1 MSETPSNDDHGDAN
15 STLDDHPAGTLVGGR
30 YRLVRR
36 IGEGAMGS
44 VYLARHEGLQRSVA
58 VKFLKEEL
66 TGNREVAERFARE
79 AIAAARLEHPNVIAV
94 HDAGTDERGRC
105 FLAMEYIEGELL
117 RDVLERARALPHVRV
132 IELAR
137 PIAKALDHAHSLG
150 IVHRDVKPENV
161 LIGRREGVECVKVI
175 DFGIAKIF
183 QPDGPAGAALTRTGV
198 VLGTPEYM
206 APEQAA
212 GTTIDHRADLYALAV
227 VVYEMTVGR
236 RPFDHEDI
244 MALLMAHLT
253 ATAPAPSAVY
263 PEGNFAPEV
272 DAVFARALAKAPAD
286 RHASAVEFIDAL
298 ERAFDAPPPERT
310 PTEPAPSEAP
320 APPPAQRPAAV
331 VTPAPAPTAAR
342 PTGWRSL
349 PPLTRWG
356 ILVGGT
362 SLALGVLFAASVG
375 ARGDADVT
383 PEATAI
389 TARRR
394 SAPSR
399 AEERTAPVEDLRA
412 RIAALR
418 SRADLPTAT
427 ARQRASTARAL
438 EALRA
443 ASPRDPAVAFV
454 LGGVYARDRD
464 TANKALDAYRDAQR
478 AAPLLAAEEP
488 MADDVVR
495 IYAASPSLA
504 VPAGE
509 MLRGPLA
516 DVALDPLV
524 AAAVRGS
531 GRSRVEAL
539 LEAPPF
545 AGRIDATQRGL
556 MALSAARSCEAKRPV
571 VEALGR
577 DADERALP
585 ALRRIPTGSG
595 CGFLSLGTCNSCMNG
610 AVGQAI
616 RAIESRHPGDAG
628 R

>member
-15 STLDDHPAGTLVGGR
+15 GTLDDHPVGTLVGGR

-94 HDAGTDERGRC
+94 HDAGTDEQGRC
-105 FLAMEYIEGELL
+105 FLAMEYVEGELL

-183 QPDGPAGAALTRTGV
+183 QPDGPAGAALTRTGI

-212 GTTIDHRADLYALAV
+212 GTAIDHRADLYALAV

-253 ATAPAPSAVY
+253 ATPPVPSAVY
-263 PEGNFAPEV
+263 PEGHFSPDV

-298 ERAFDAPPPERT
+298 ERAFDAPPIVRT
-310 PTEPAPSEAP
+310 PTEPAPPEAP
-320 APPPAQRPAAV
+320 APAPVAA
-331 VTPAPAPTAAR
+331 PAPAPVAR
-342 PTGWRSL
+342 GGAL
-349 PPLTRWG
+349 PPLARW
-356 ILVGGT
+356 VGVAGAAA
-362 SLALGVLFAASVG
+362 LALALLLAASRG
-375 ARGDADVT
+375 ARERADLG
-383 PEATAI
+383 PEATPVA
-389 TARRR
+389 ARRPT
-394 SAPSR
+394 APSNP
-399 AEERTAPVEDLRA
+399 EQRTAPVEDLRA

-427 ARQRASTARAL
+427 ARQRETSARVL

-443 ASPRDPAVAFV
+443 ASPRDAAPAFV
-454 LGGVYARDRD
+454 LGTVYARDRD
-464 TANKALDAYRDAQR
+464 TASKALDAYRDALR
-478 AAPLLAAEEP
+478 EAPSLSAEEP

-495 IYAASPSLA
+495 IYVASPTLA
-504 VPAGE
+504 GPAGE
-509 MLRGPLA
+509 LLRGPLA
-516 DVALDPLV
+516 EAALDPLV
-524 AAAVRGS
+524 AAAARGA
-531 GRSRVEAL
+531 GRSRVESL

-545 AGRIDATQRGL
+545 AGRVDATQRGI
-556 MALSAARSCEAKRPV
+556 MALAAARSCEAKRPV

-577 DADERALP
+577 DGDERALP

-616 RAIESRHPGDAG
+616 RAIESRHAGDAG

>member
-1 MSETPSNDDHGDAN
+1 MSETPSNDDRGDAN
-15 STLDDHPAGTLVGGR
+15 GTLDDQPEGTLVGGR

-161 LIGRREGVECVKVI
+161 LIGRREGAECVKVI

-183 QPDGPAGAALTRTGV
+183 QPDGPAGAALTRTGI

-212 GTTIDHRADLYALAV
+212 GTAIDHRADLYALAV

-263 PEGNFAPEV
+263 PEGHFSPEV
-272 DAVFARALAKAPAD
+272 DAVFARALSKAPAD
-286 RHASAVEFIDAL
+286 RYANAVAFVDAL
-298 ERAFDAPPPERT
+298 EAAFDAPPVERT
-310 PTEPAPSEAP
+310 PTEPAPPEAP
-320 APPPAQRPAAV
+320 APAPV
-331 VTPAPAPTAAR
+331 VVPAPVTATVTV
-342 PTGWRSL
+342 TGWRAL
-349 PPLTRWG
+349 PALARWG
-356 ILVGGT
+356 VIVGGAAL
-362 SLALGVLFAASVG
+362 SLGLLLAATRG
-375 ARGDADVT
+375 AHRNADLA
-383 PEATAI
+383 PEATPIA
-389 TARRR
+389 ARRR
-394 SAPSR
+394 AAPAHPEGR
-399 AEERTAPVEDLRA
+399 PAPVDDLRA

-418 SRADLPTAT
+418 ARADLPTAT
-427 ARQRASTARAL
+427 ARQRESTARAL
-438 EALRA
+438 EAQRA
-443 ASPRDPAVAFV
+443 ASPRDAALAFV

-464 TANKALDAYRDAQR
+464 TASKSLDAYRDAQR
-478 AAPLLAAEEP
+478 EAPALFAEEP
-488 MADDVVR
+488 MADDVAR
-495 IYAASPSLA
+495 IYATSPTLAAPASEL
-504 VPAGE
+504 
-509 MLRGPLA
+509 LRGPLV

-524 AAAVRGS
+524 AAAVRGP
-531 GRSRVEAL
+531 GRARIEAL
-539 LEAPPF
+539 LAAPPF
-545 AGRIDATQRGL
+545 AGRVDATQRGL
-556 MALSAARSCEAKRPV
+556 IALSAARSCEAKRPV

-595 CGFLSLGTCNSCMNG
+595 CGFLSLGTCNACMNG
-610 AVGQAI
+610 AVSQAI
-616 RAIESRHPGDAG
+616 RAIESRRPGDAG